1 MAKLPLTPQQLEITA
16 ADITYEVLTM
26 IQAHDLYVYS
36 GTRASRSQYAE
47 AYHAM
52 ANCALESFL
61 LHYRALK
68 EFLNDTQKRS
78 NDDIKAT
85 DYVTGWKAS
94 GSWLAEKG
102 ETERIHKRLA
112 HITTTRGNINGL
124 WNPDQMKQQVLVALD
139 ELIGALPEHAKP
151 WFSVIEK
158 AILEKARDVR
168 TGAIANGTVSVTA
181 ATILFPT
188 DLF

>member
-1 MAKLPLTPQQLEITA
+1 MALTMQQLEITA

-26 IQAHDLYVYS
+26 IQAYDLYVYGGNRS
-36 GTRASRSQYAE
+36 SRPQYAQ
-47 AYHAM
+47 AYQAM

-61 LHYRALK
+61 LHYRGLK
-68 EFLNDTQKRS
+68 EFLSDTQRKNS
-78 NDDIKAT
+78 DDIKAT

-94 GSWLAEKG
+94 GSWLADKG

-124 WNPDQMKQQVLVALD
+124 WNPDQMQQQVLVAFD
-139 ELIGALPEHAKP
+139 ELIRALPERAKP

-158 AILEKARDVR
+158 AILEKRRNVTSA
-168 TGAIANGTVSVTA
+168 TANGTLSVTA
-181 ATILFPT
+181 ATIMFPT